1 MNTIDIKKSN
11 YSNKRISSS
20 SIEFY
25 FSGISG
31 SQYSSCYK
39 SFVTS
44 IGFSN
49 FYDFTYLIKVSDS
62 EPISEECYNSFLLN
76 IL

>member
-11 YSNKRISSS
+11 YSNKIISSS

-25 FSGISG
+25 FSEISG
-31 SQYSSCYK
+31 SGYSNCYK
-39 SFVTS
+39 SFLTS

-49 FYDFTYLIKVSDS
+49 FYDFAYLIKVSDS
-62 EPISEECYNSFLLN
+62 EPISEDCYNSFVLN